1 MAISEKRSAGA
12 ARGRRPMLH
21 AVGTDGDDGRES
33 TVATELAQTRLALGI
48 DLATVAD
55 ELHIREEHL
64 EAIEA
69 GRFDALPGP
78 TYTIGFLRSYARFL
92 SLDSDRLIDQF
103 RVESAGFAA
112 QRKLRF
118 PSPIDD
124 GRIPTV
130 PVLVFALVL
139 AGAIGFGWY
148 YVSDVE
154 QVAQEGVP
162 EVPAH
167 LVAPPPTPTPVEAV
181 AMPQPPTDVAV
192 ALPDLQ
198 IPAPPPAEAASAAD
212 APVEAAEAPA
222 ETGVAIDIAELDT
235 AAGGEVPA
243 LPSVAL
249 EPQPAAAPIVEAP
262 ALPSVALE
270 PQPAAAPVVEVPA
283 ASEPVAP
290 IALIEPAAVAAP
302 DVTIEAPMPRVPA
315 ETAAA
320 VEVAVTAAATVDVPA
335 PAVTDG
341 GATPRVYGQANTD
354 ARVRLRATEECWIQ
368 ITGPGNELLLTRI
381 LKPGDVYLVPN
392 RPGIVMMTG
401 NAGGLEIALDG
412 EVLPPIGPAGAVRRN
427 IALDPEALRAHQAS
441 SQ

>member
-1 MAISEKRSAGA
+1 MAISEKRSAES
-12 ARGRRPMLH
+12 ARGRRPMLR
-21 AVGTDGDDGRES
+21 AVETDGDDGHES
-33 TVATELAQTRLALGI
+33 TVAIELAQTRLALGI

-55 ELHIREEHL
+55 ELHIREKHL

-92 SLDSDRLIDQF
+92 SLDSDRLIDRF
-103 RVESAGFAA
+103 RVESADFATR
-112 QRKLRF
+112 RKLRF

-130 PVLVFALVL
+130 PILVFALAL

-154 QVAQEGVP
+154 QIARQGVP

-167 LVAPPPTPTPVEAV
+167 LVAPPPTPTPVEAA
-181 AMPQPPTDVAV
+181 AMPPPTDVAV

-198 IPAPPPAEAASAAD
+198 IPAPPPAEAAIAAD
-212 APVEAAEAPA
+212 APA

-235 AAGGEVPA
+235 AAGGE
-243 LPSVAL
+243 
-249 EPQPAAAPIVEAP
+249 AP
-262 ALPSVALE
+262 ALPLVALE
-270 PQPAAAPVVEVPA
+270 PQPAAAPVVEALA
-283 ASEPVAP
+283 ASAPVAP
-290 IALIEPAAVAAP
+290 IAPVVPIARVEPAAVATP
-302 DVTIEAPMPRVPA
+302 DVAIETPMPRVPA
-315 ETAAA
+315 ETVAAA
-320 VEVAVTAAATVDVPA
+320 EVAVTAVATVDVPA

-341 GATPRVYGQANTD
+341 AVAPRVYGQANTD
-354 ARVRLRATEECWIQ
+354 SRVQLRATEESWIQ

-381 LKPGDVYLVPN
+381 LKPGDIYLVPN

-412 EVLPPIGPAGAVRRN
+412 EVLPPIGRPGAVRRN
-427 IALDPEALRAHQAS
+427 IALDPAALRAHQAS

>member
-1 MAISEKRSAGA
+1 MAISEKRSAES
-12 ARGRRPMLH
+12 ARGRRPMLR
-21 AVGTDGDDGRES
+21 AVGTDGDDGHES
-33 TVATELAQTRLALGI
+33 TVAIELAQTRLALGI

-55 ELHIREEHL
+55 ELHIREKHL

-103 RVESAGFAA
+103 RVESSDFTA

-124 GRIPTV
+124 GRIPTI
-130 PVLVFALVL
+130 PVLVFALAL

-154 QVAQEGVP
+154 QIARQGVP

-167 LVAPPPTPTPVEAV
+167 LVAPPPTPTPVEAA
-181 AMPQPPTDVAV
+181 AMPSPPTDGAV

-198 IPAPPPAEAASAAD
+198 IPPPPAEAAIAAD
-212 APVEAAEAPA
+212 APA

-235 AAGGEVPA
+235 AAGGE
-243 LPSVAL
+243 
-249 EPQPAAAPIVEAP
+249 AP
-262 ALPSVALE
+262 ALPLVALE
-270 PQPAAAPVVEVPA
+270 PQPAAAPVVEALA
-283 ASEPVAP
+283 ASAPVAP
-290 IALIEPAAVAAP
+290 IALVEAAAVATPEVA
-302 DVTIEAPMPRVPA
+302 IETPMPSVPA

-320 VEVAVTAAATVDVPA
+320 AEVAVTAVATVDVPA

-341 GATPRVYGQANTD
+341 AVAPRVYGQANTD
-354 ARVRLRATEECWIQ
+354 ARVRLRATEESWIQ

-392 RPGIVMMTG
+392 RLGIVMMTG

-427 IALDPEALRAHQAS
+427 VALDPEALRAHKAS
-441 SQ
+441 LQ

>member
-1 MAISEKRSAGA
+1 MAISEKCSAGA

-55 ELHIREEHL
+55 ELHIRESHL

-198 IPAPPPAEAASAAD
+198 IPVPPPAEAASAAD
-212 APVEAAEAPA
+212 APA
-222 ETGVAIDIAELDT
+222 ETGVAIDITELDT
-235 AAGGEVPA
+235 AAGGEAPA
-243 LPSVAL
+243 LPLVAL
-249 EPQPAAAPIVEAP
+249 EPQPAADAP
-262 ALPSVALE
+262 ALLSVALE
-270 PQPAAAPVVEVPA
+270 PQPAAAPVVEMPA

>member
-1 MAISEKRSAGA
+1 
-12 ARGRRPMLH
+12 
-21 AVGTDGDDGRES
+21 V
-33 TVATELAQTRLALGI
+33 
-48 DLATVAD
+48 
-55 ELHIREEHL
+55 
-64 EAIEA
+64 
-69 GRFDALPGP
+69 
-78 TYTIGFLRSYARFL
+78 
-92 SLDSDRLIDQF
+92 
-103 RVESAGFAA
+103 

-130 PVLVFALVL
+130 PVLVFALAL
-139 AGAIGFGWY
+139 AAAIGFGWY
-148 YVSDVE
+148 TVSDVK
-154 QVAQEGVP
+154 QIARQGVP

-167 LVAPPPTPTPVEAV
+167 LVAPPPTPTPVEAA
-181 AMPQPPTDVAV
+181 AMPSPPTDGAV

-198 IPAPPPAEAASAAD
+198 IPPPPAEAAITAD
-212 APVEAAEAPA
+212 APA

-235 AAGGEVPA
+235 AAGGE
-243 LPSVAL
+243 
-249 EPQPAAAPIVEAP
+249 AP
-262 ALPSVALE
+262 ALPLVALE
-270 PQPAAAPVVEVPA
+270 PQPAAAPVVEALAAPA
-283 ASEPVAP
+283 PVAP
-290 IALIEPAAVAAP
+290 IALVEAAAVATPEVA
-302 DVTIEAPMPRVPA
+302 IETPMPSVPA

-320 VEVAVTAAATVDVPA
+320 AEVAVTAVATVDVPA

-341 GATPRVYGQANTD
+341 AVAPRVYGQANTD
-354 ARVRLRATEECWIQ
+354 ARVRLRATGESWIQ

-392 RPGIVMMTG
+392 RLGIVMMTG

>member
-1 MAISEKRSAGA
+1 
-12 ARGRRPMLH
+12 MLR
-21 AVGTDGDDGRES
+21 AVGVDGDDGHES
-33 TVATELAQTRLALGI
+33 TVAIELAQTRLALGI

-78 TYTIGFLRSYARFL
+78 TYTIGYLRSYARFL
-92 SLDSDRLIDQF
+92 SLDTDRLVDRF
-103 RVESAGFAA
+103 RVESAGFAT

-118 PSPIDD
+118 PSPVDD

-130 PVLVFALVL
+130 PVLVFALAL

-148 YVSDVE
+148 YVSGVE
-154 QVAQEGVP
+154 RVAQEGVP
-162 EVPAH
+162 EVPTH
-167 LVAPPPTPTPVEAV
+167 LVAPPPTPTPVESA
-181 AMPQPPTDVAV
+181 AMPPPVGVAV

-198 IPAPPPAEAASAAD
+198 IPAPTPAEAAITAD
-212 APVEAAEAPA
+212 APAV
-222 ETGVAIDIAELDT
+222 TDIAIDVAELDT
-235 AAGGEVPA
+235 AAGGE
-243 LPSVAL
+243 
-249 EPQPAAAPIVEAP
+249 AP
-262 ALPSVALE
+262 APPLVQRD
-270 PQPAAAPVVEVPA
+270 PQPAAAPVIEALAAPAPVVPNA
-283 ASEPVAP
+283 PVEPVA
-290 IALIEPAAVAAP
+290 VATP
-302 DVTIEAPMPRVPA
+302 DVAIEAPMPSVPA

-320 VEVAVTAAATVDVPA
+320 VEVAVTAAATTDVPA
-335 PAVTDG
+335 PVVTDG
-341 GATPRVYGQANTD
+341 GAAPRVYGQANTD

-401 NAGGLEIALDG
+401 NAGGVEIALDG

-427 IALDPEALRAHQAS
+427 VALDPEALRAHKAS
-441 SQ
+441 LQ

>member
-1 MAISEKRSAGA
+1 MAISEKRSAESTH
-12 ARGRRPMLH
+12 GRRPVLR
-21 AVGTDGDDGRES
+21 AVGVDGDEGHES
-33 TVATELAQTRLALGI
+33 TVAIELAQTRLALGI
-48 DLATVAD
+48 DLAAVAD
-55 ELHIREEHL
+55 ELHIREAHL

-92 SLDSDRLIDQF
+92 SLDADRLIDQF
-103 RVESAGFAA
+103 RVESADFAA

-130 PVLVFALVL
+130 PVMVFALAL

-167 LVAPPPTPTPVEAV
+167 LVAPPPTPTAVEAA
-181 AMPQPPTDVAV
+181 AMPRPSADGAA
-192 ALPDLQ
+192 ALPDPQ
-198 IPAPPPAEAASAAD
+198 IPAPTPAEAATAAD
-212 APVEAAEAPA
+212 APAATDDA
-222 ETGVAIDIAELDT
+222 VDVAELDT
-235 AAGGEVPA
+235 AAGGAAPA
-243 LPSVAL
+243 PPSVTL
-249 EPQPAAAPIVEAP
+249 DPRPAT
-262 ALPSVALE
+262 
-270 PQPAAAPVVEVPA
+270 APVVEVPA
-283 ASEPVAP
+283 ASEPVVEGLAASEPVVP
-290 IALIEPAAVAAP
+290 IASVEPAAVAAP
-302 DVTIEAPMPRVPA
+302 DVAIEAPMPSVPA
-315 ETAAA
+315 ATA
-320 VEVAVTAAATVDVPA
+320 DVPA
-335 PAVTDG
+335 PVVIDG
-341 GATPRVYGQANTD
+341 AAAPRVYGQANTD

-427 IALDPEALRAHQAS
+427 IALDPEALRARKAS
-441 SQ
+441 LQ

>member
-249 EPQPAAAPIVEAP
+249 EPQPAAAP
-262 ALPSVALE
+262 
-270 PQPAAAPVVEVPA
+270 VVEVPA

>member
-1 MAISEKRSAGA
+1 MAISEKRSDES
-12 ARGRRPMLH
+12 ARGRRPMLR
-21 AVGTDGDDGRES
+21 AVGTDGDDGHES
-33 TVATELAQTRLALGI
+33 SVATELAQTRLALGI

-55 ELHIREEHL
+55 ELHIREAHL

-92 SLDSDRLIDQF
+92 SLDGDRLIDRF
-103 RVESAGFAA
+103 RVESAEFTV

-130 PVLVFALVL
+130 PVLVFALAL

-148 YVSDVE
+148 TVSDVE
-154 QVAQEGVP
+154 QIARQGVP

-167 LVAPPPTPTPVEAV
+167 LVAPPPTPTPVEAA
-181 AMPQPPTDVAV
+181 AMPSPPTDGAV

-198 IPAPPPAEAASAAD
+198 IPTPPPAEAASAAD
-212 APVEAAEAPA
+212 APA

-235 AAGGEVPA
+235 VAGGEAPA
-243 LPSVAL
+243 PPLVAL
-249 EPQPAAAPIVEAP
+249 EPR
-262 ALPSVALE
+262 
-270 PQPAAAPVVEVPA
+270 PAAAPVVEAPA
-283 ASEPVAP
+283 ASAPVAP
-290 IALIEPAAVAAP
+290 IAPVEPAAVATP
-302 DVTIEAPMPRVPA
+302 DVAIEAPMPGVPA

-320 VEVAVTAAATVDVPA
+320 DEVAVTAAATVDVPA

-341 GATPRVYGQANTD
+341 AVAPRVYGQANTD
-354 ARVRLRATEECWIQ
+354 ARIQLRATEESWIQ

-401 NAGGLEIALDG
+401 NAGGLEVALDG
-412 EVLPPIGPAGAVRRN
+412 EVLPPIGQAGAVRRN